1 MSAFDPKRTSVLR
14 IVAAQNDGRNAIP
27 HSAGR
32 RDEENLWFSSVALF
46 YMAALL
52 GSGPSQKE
60 SRASVASQ
68 NSVFRINI
76 AFATVSKP
84 FPALSGT
91 IQSVLVF

>member
-1 MSAFDPKRTSVLR
+1 MMA
-14 IVAAQNDGRNAIP
+14 GR
-27 HSAGR
+27 HFAGR
-32 RDEENLWFSSVALF
+32 RDAENVTHSRRICGSPRFALF
-46 YMAALL
+46 YMAAWL
-52 GSGPSQKE
+52 GSGSSQKE

-84 FPALSGT
+84 FPASSGT

>member
-1 MSAFDPKRTSVLR
+1 MMAGTPFR
-14 IVAAQNDGRNAIP
+14 IPPVGAM
-27 HSAGR
+27 R
-32 RDEENLWFSSVALF
+32 RICGSPRFALF

-84 FPALSGT
+84 FPALSGV
-91 IQSVLVF
+91 IQSILVF